1 MITLG
6 VDPGR
11 YKTAYALIQGGVPNK
26 ILAVESVH
34 NGEILQTLKKQLSL
48 HRPGVALVE
57 RPFKNKKRID
67 KEDLAYLFNLAS
79 QIENWL
85 SGRGI
90 RVLALQASH
99 PKAWID
105 EEAPL
110 GWRQM
115 LTGLRYPNERD
126 IWHYLF
132 NLKKQ
137 GGLEGYIPRNENQV
151 DALGMALCAGEVGC
165 AGRRAA

>member
-1 MITLG
+1 MIALG

-11 YKTAYALIQGGVPNK
+11 YKTAYALIQHGNPNK
-26 ILAVESVH
+26 ILVVGSVP
-34 NGEILQTLKKQLSL
+34 NQQVLPTLQTQLSL
-48 HRPGVALVE
+48 HQPRVALVE
-57 RPFKNKKRID
+57 RPFKRKKHING
-67 KEDLAYLFNLAS
+67 EDLAYLFNLAS

-85 SGRGI
+85 SARGI
-90 RVLALQASH
+90 KTFAIQASH

-105 EEAPL
+105 EESPL

-115 LTGLRYPNERD
+115 LTGLRYSSEED

-137 GGLEGYIPRNENQV
+137 GGLVGYIPRNRNQV
-151 DALGMALCAGEVGC
+151 DALGMALCVGEL
-165 AGRRAA
+165 GREGQQVA